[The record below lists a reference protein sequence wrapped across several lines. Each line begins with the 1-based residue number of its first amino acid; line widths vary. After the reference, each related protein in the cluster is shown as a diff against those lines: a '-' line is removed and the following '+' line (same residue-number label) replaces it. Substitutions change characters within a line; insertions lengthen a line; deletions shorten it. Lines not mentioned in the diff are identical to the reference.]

1 MPGIYVIMELR
12 LFRLL
17 VVNIDNF
24 DLPNAVGKIKCL
36 RNVTKSGKEDT
47 DGSTLSHHSTP
58 TYREMLFN

>member
-17 VVNIDNF
+17 IVNIDNF

-36 RNVTKSGKEDT
+36 RNVTKILMGVHLVIIVHNLAASRT
-47 DGSTLSHHSTP
+47 
-58 TYREMLFN
+58 FA